1 MKRIGNTKELEETS
15 IKLLSICNDTSI
27 PTNSWVKSLF
37 MHSEI
42 LVMKGEIEEAIQ
54 TLKKVYFIL
63 PPMPLPQLNYR
74 DKSIRIKNEIL
85 DEIKKAVQVNID
97 DQE

>member
-1 MKRIGNTKELEETS
+1 MKEMEETS
-15 IKLLSICNDTSI
+15 IRLQVICSDTSI
-27 PTNSWVKSLF
+27 STNSWVKSLF
-37 MHSEI
+37 IHSET
-42 LVMKGEIEEAIQ
+42 LVLKGEIEEAIQ

-74 DKSIRIKNEIL
+74 DKSLRIKNEIL
-85 DEIKKAVQVNID
+85 DEIRKAVQINTE